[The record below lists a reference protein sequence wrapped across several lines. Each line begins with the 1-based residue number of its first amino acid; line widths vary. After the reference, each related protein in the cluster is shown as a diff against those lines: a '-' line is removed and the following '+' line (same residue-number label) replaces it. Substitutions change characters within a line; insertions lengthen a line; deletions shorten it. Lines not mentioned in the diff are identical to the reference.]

1 MAFRGVAAMNEKRF
15 TAGAVLCPAC
25 KARTFI
31 QDKPWK
37 RVCVT
42 CYLESNPSKR
52 RTHEPVPV
60 VPAGV
65 SIEPDM
71 LRRLIQLCHPDR
83 HNGSE
88 AANVATAYLLAL
100 RKEAHHV

>member
-15 TAGAVLCPAC
+15 TAGAVLCPDC

-52 RTHEPVPV
+52 RTPEPVPV

-88 AANVATAYLLAL
+88 AATTATAYLLAL
-100 RKEAHHV
+100 RKEARHV